1 MYLQFAFASGEH
13 HVGLSPFLET
23 SDRFKVRRKSDCY
36 GDQRTAAAVAFGS
49 TQVPLQVIGF
59 LKLYEGNLDFP
70 LI

>member
-13 HVGLSPFLET
+13 HVGLSPFL
-23 SDRFKVRRKSDCY
+23 VRRKSDCY